1 MPYIGGE
8 GESDIRWD
16 NWVYGLATRDGV
28 VVTDPVF
35 LEAALRSWYDANTF
49 QSVSLPVYQLTTA
62 AQDADGVPYTHFG
75 LAGED
80 GSWYTGLVYSGLVCV
95 SEYGA
100 LVLTLEGDMVMV
112 APDGQ
117 ERFRWPA
124 GQIPLPDF
132 HPTPWITREVR
143 GPWMCYVAG
152 WNDDGSPDN
161 LYVDLRTGQVQAQTP
176 ADYPPDPVI
185 ESNVGYFPGGQFVL
199 AGEDITIRMDTGGTY
214 TFSVPVS
221 SNYPI
226 FNGELIL
233 FNRSAGRVTV
243 TNLNGE
249 VQFTRTDGPLS
260 LVTQMNQQSPA
271 LFARYPDTGDSLT
284 VEQIVLD
291 REGRDLLRCQGYA
304 LQYGDRILY
313 ASEAYY
319 HLCDLEGN
327 DLLRIPRLSG

>member
-1 MPYIGGE
+1 M
-8 GESDIRWD
+8 
-16 NWVYGLATRDGV
+16 
-28 VVTDPVF
+28 
-35 LEAALRSWYDANTF
+35 
-49 QSVSLPVYQLTTA
+49 
-62 AQDADGVPYTHFG
+62 
-75 LAGED
+75 
-80 GSWYTGLVYSGLVCV
+80 
-95 SEYGA
+95 
-100 LVLTLEGDMVMV
+100 
-112 APDGQ
+112 
-117 ERFRWPA
+117 
-124 GQIPLPDF
+124 
-132 HPTPWITREVR
+132 
-143 GPWMCYVAG
+143 
-152 WNDDGSPDN
+152 
-161 LYVDLRTGQVQAQTP
+161 
-176 ADYPPDPVI
+176 
-185 ESNVGYFPGGQFVL
+185 L

-304 LQYGDRILY
+304 LQYGDQILY